1 MKPYFLTYNTNL
13 DKSLQEYKTL
23 HLLYVVEIYATLL
36 LNKYSKKLEHLL
48 QQCNTPFHKYKKI
61 EIIYE

>member
-1 MKPYFLTYNTNL
+1 MKPYFLMYNTNL
-13 DKSLQEYKTL
+13 EEYLQEYKTL

-36 LNKYSKKLEHLL
+36 LNKYSHLF

-61 EIIYE
+61 EIIYQ